1 MQSNKFTIRSIE
13 AYANNWWQS
22 EDARYYENASALLA
36 ELIIIADKIKKDW
49 PAEKSSINKTEYPNL
64 YELGRK
70 RDLVS
75 DSVLIFSAMAVEGFV
90 NFYGVLRL
98 GEKVYQEYFERL
110 PQEKKIK
117 ALLLFCD
124 AIDIDNSHP
133 LIKLSTKL
141 ARKRNNLLHPKT
153 KEFSQ
158 LPAWES
164 RSCSDTPETAIQ
176 AVKYLDDFFIEFVSL
191 VPEANWLI
199 PSKLKISS

>member
-1 MQSNKFTIRSIE
+1 MVGQSNKFNIRSIE
-13 AYANNWWQS
+13 AYAENWWQS
-22 EDARYYENASALLA
+22 EDARYYENANVLLA
-36 ELIIIADKIKKDW
+36 ELIDIADKIKKDW
-49 PAEKSSINKTEYPNL
+49 PAGKSSINKTEYPNL

-158 LPAWES
+158 LPS
-164 RSCSDTPETAIQ
+164 RSCSGIPETAIQ
-176 AVKYLDDFFIEFVSL
+176 TVKYLDDFFIEFVAL
-191 VPEANWLI
+191 VPEAEWLI
-199 PSKLKISS
+199 PSKLKNK